1 MSSHEVWFRRSAIRG
16 FGIEHWKGPLFVAAL
31 SCVGII
37 AGLFAL
43 ANAEQP
49 VLAVAG
55 VLVAAATLLVGFYV
69 CHLHTAED

>member
-1 MSSHEVWFRRSAIRG
+1 MSSHEVWFRRSVVRG
-16 FGIEHWKGPLFVAAL
+16 FGVEHWKGPFFVTAF
-31 SCVGII
+31 SCIGIV

-55 VLVAAATLLVGFYV
+55 VLVAVATFLVGLYV